1 MFTSSC
7 QLVIVDIM
15 LGHYTRVE
23 RPMEKGDDIID
34 ITMTDKHVILYNNKY
49 FRYSPDFISFIVI
62 SFVIFKKDKN
72 MFKLNG

>member
-1 MFTSSC
+1 MLLDGIKFWPYFIYCSSG

-34 ITMTDKHVILYNNKY
+34 IAMTDKHVILYNNKY
-49 FRYSPDFISFIVI
+49 YRYKVSVE
-62 SFVIFKKDKN
+62 
-72 MFKLNG
+72 